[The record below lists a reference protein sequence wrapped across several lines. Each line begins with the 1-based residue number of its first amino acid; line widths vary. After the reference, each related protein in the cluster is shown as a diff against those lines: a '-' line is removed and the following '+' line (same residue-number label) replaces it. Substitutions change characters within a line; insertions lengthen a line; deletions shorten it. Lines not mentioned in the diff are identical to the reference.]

1 MSWENILKA
10 DELPKMDIFDFEPD
24 MSFITDITERKKYSY
39 NQMKEV
45 FDEAA
50 KSAKGHERQNVSLLW
65 LDVRPTILTGF
76 DKDEPMFSSVEMREV
91 KRKLAKYK
99 GD

>member
-1 MSWENILKA
+1 MSWEDILKE
-10 DELPKMDIFDFEPD
+10 DKEPFEIPD

-39 NQMKEV
+39 NQMKAV

-50 KSAKGHERQNVSLLW
+50 KQAKGHERQNVSLLW

-76 DKDEPMFSSVEMREV
+76 DRDEPMYSEKEMREV
-91 KRKLAKYK
+91 KKKLVKYK
-99 GD
+99 DL